1 MYFLTGWPRKL
12 LHPLPSE
19 EEPFHIRPN
28 FHGTLFAVLSETQ
41 LGVWFGRPS
50 VLIVN
55 YTESAKAASRCGP
68 YQLAEWKSDD
78 AAIAVSAAGGYL
90 LLFDLVRCSKEKF
103 LYEPLYPKG
112 SPYVQ
117 VTPGSKAEQGVP
129 AFTLERKDPL
139 HLGAPIT
146 SFQTMQEELMVC
158 TADGQLH
165 VLQWCGANSSRKA
178 ISLHNIPFALDLQT
192 CRSASE
198 PSSALENMHV
208 RDVEYC
214 ETLNGFAVVLNDGRL
229 GFLSPASGIAA
240 NQLQGVWAP
249 SVADGMCVAVNNKY
263 RLMAFGCAS
272 GSVLLYT
279 IDSETGSMQLSHA
292 LKLSPEY
299 YPDIWNK
306 TGEVQLLQWSPDCS
320 VVVVSWKHGG
330 LSLWSVFGA
339 HLVCTLTEDFMY
351 RSDGTKKDPLKI
363 TSAAWGAEGYH
374 LWALTTVK
382 MAQGSCVQPQQTGI
396 LQFQFLRS
404 TSAASR
410 DTNTQEQV
418 LLLGEDR
425 VYVAC
430 GDPTP
435 AHRPVDL
442 QQLQRGGDLL
452 GAPAP
457 PPTATSHGSDALLGH
472 RHWHVVQIHSTY
484 LECNWPIRFTAID
497 PSGHLVAVAGRHGF
511 AHYSLVSRKWKLFG
525 NVAQE
530 LTMVVTG
537 GLAWWNDYIIVACC
551 NLTHH
556 QEEIRLY
563 PRLSNLD
570 NAYASVTRVH
580 LDTVLL
586 ALYQNLI
593 LLFRADCSIGLYRI
607 LDSEDSPR
615 SVTVELLKEVSLSRY
630 ISHPATVVSIMLTS
644 LRTEIDDTF
653 KTRQQVPVAQSILL
667 NMAGQLLMLQ
677 WERSGSQMQEE
688 NRSRQKK
695 RLPFCTPVVLAQCV
709 ENMWTTCYSSSKPK
723 RQLLEALWLACGG
736 AGMKVWLPLFPH
748 DSHKPQSFLSRRIML
763 PFKVNVYP
771 LAVLFEDALI
781 LGATSVTVLYDRQ
794 QDMPF
799 ESLEAF
805 FPFCMVERTS
815 QIYLHHVLLQLL
827 IRNLGEQALLLAQSY
842 ATLPYFP
849 HVLELMVHVVLE
861 EEATSREPIPDPL
874 LPRVAKFITEF
885 PFFLQTIVHCARKT
899 EYALWN
905 YLFAAVGNPKDL
917 FEECLMT
924 HDLDTAASYLII
936 LQNMEVPAVSRQ
948 HATLLFT
955 SALEHSKWDLCRHIM
970 RFLKAIGSEE
980 SGTPPSTQESGLT
993 AGFELFRDRSIGVSQ
1008 SLDRWN
1014 RDSSSTENVYMDMI
1028 LWREAR
1034 HLLEDLRLKDLGCF
1048 SAHLGFELIGWL
1060 RRERSRAARVDDF
1073 VLALKRLHHDF
1084 LWPFP
1089 VSTACAVSS
1098 PIRNGYCF
1106 TAASNGVG
1114 LNFSPEAIIYR
1125 PALGQGVHLQRSQT
1139 ASRLLDTVPPPICR
1153 SKYTWLDSTVAEH
1166 KETSVPR
1173 DALLSPIHHNG
1184 DKESIVSVTSLTEI
1198 SSGADEDW
1206 ASADEDFT
1214 STVSATQMGR
1224 MSTEVASKGP
1234 HKSEVQLRYLL
1245 HIFKEAGCLEWCAVI
1260 GLVLQDAAV
1269 IKQVISC
1276 LESPVVS
1283 AEAVHRIYGGLLV
1296 VDAWASSDWW
1306 VYGLGYKPF
1315 LNQIGPQLQK
1325 VSGKLMEPIQSLAF
1339 QAPGT
1344 SRPAE
1349 SAGPKSEDRHE
1360 STALGISLP
1369 AEASGTKPKEDSPM
1383 KEEVEQALEG
1393 AYTCIIS

>member
-192 CRSASE
+192 E

-363 TSAAWGAEGYH
+363 TSA
-374 LWALTTVK
+374 
-382 MAQGSCVQPQQTGI
+382 
-396 LQFQFLRS
+396 
-404 TSAASR
+404 
-410 DTNTQEQV
+410 NTQEQV

-472 RHWHVVQIHSTY
+472 RHWHVVQVWNST
-484 LECNWPIRFTAID
+484 FTAID

-607 LDSEDSPR
+607 LDSEDR

-1008 SLDRWN
+1008 SLDRVHSIVGVGDSFQTPSYLSRWN

-1106 TAASNGVG
+1106 TG
-1114 LNFSPEAIIYR
+1114 EATESC
-1125 PALGQGVHLQRSQT
+1125 HLQLT
-1139 ASRLLDTVPPPICR
+1139 VSRIILLRVTTCHISCQGRAV
-1153 SKYTWLDSTVAEH
+1153 
-1166 KETSVPR
+1166 

-1296 VDAWASSDWW
+1296 VDAWASSDC
-1306 VYGLGYKPF
+1306 LGYKPF

>member
-192 CRSASE
+192 SPLVQ

-339 HLVCTLTEDFMY
+339 HLVCTLTEDFMSY
-351 RSDGTKKDPLKI
+351 TDPPNRDNFFHVQ
-363 TSAAWGAEGYH
+363 AWGAEGYH

-404 TSAASR
+404 TS
-410 DTNTQEQV
+410 NTQEQV

-472 RHWHVVQIHSTY
+472 RHWHVVQVWNST
-484 LECNWPIRFTAID
+484 
-497 PSGHLVAVAGRHGF
+497 
-511 AHYSLVSRKWKLFG
+511 
-525 NVAQE
+525 E

-1008 SLDRWN
+1008 VHSIVGVGDSFQTPSYLSRWN

-1106 TAASNGVG
+1106 T
-1114 LNFSPEAIIYR
+1114 
-1125 PALGQGVHLQRSQT
+1125 GVHLQRSQT

-1296 VDAWASSDWW
+1296 VDAWASSDC
-1306 VYGLGYKPF
+1306 LGYKPF

>member
-736 AGMKVWLPLFPH
+736 AGMK
-748 DSHKPQSFLSRRIML
+748 
-763 PFKVNVYP
+763 
-771 LAVLFEDALI
+771 
-781 LGATSVTVLYDRQ
+781 
-794 QDMPF
+794 
-799 ESLEAF
+799 
-805 FPFCMVERTS
+805 
-815 QIYLHHVLLQLL
+815 
-827 IRNLGEQALLLAQSY
+827 
-842 ATLPYFP
+842 
-849 HVLELMVHVVLE
+849 
-861 EEATSREPIPDPL
+861 
-874 LPRVAKFITEF
+874 
-885 PFFLQTIVHCARKT
+885 
-899 EYALWN
+899 
-905 YLFAAVGNPKDL
+905 
-917 FEECLMT
+917 
-924 HDLDTAASYLII
+924 
-936 LQNMEVPAVSRQ
+936 NMEVPAVSRQ

>member
-78 AAIAVSAAGGYL
+78 AAIAVSVSRSKRAQLRDGYGV
-90 LLFDLVRCSKEKF
+90 LVSLPTHLKF
-103 LYEPLYPKG
+103 
-112 SPYVQ
+112 

-178 ISLHNIPFALDLQT
+178 ISLHNIPFALDL
-192 CRSASE
+192 E

-339 HLVCTLTEDFMY
+339 HLVCTLTEDFMSY
-351 RSDGTKKDPLKI
+351 TDPPNRDNFFHVQ
-363 TSAAWGAEGYH
+363 AWGAEGYH

-404 TSAASR
+404 TSA
-410 DTNTQEQV
+410 NTQEQV

-472 RHWHVVQIHSTY
+472 RHWHVVQVWNST
-484 LECNWPIRFTAID
+484 FTAID

-607 LDSEDSPR
+607 LDSEDRWATR

-993 AGFELFRDRSIGVSQ
+993 AGFELFRDRSIGVSIVGVGDSFQ
-1008 SLDRWN
+1008 TPSYLSRWN

-1106 TAASNGVG
+1106 TG
-1114 LNFSPEAIIYR
+1114 EATESC
-1125 PALGQGVHLQRSQT
+1125 HLQLT
-1139 ASRLLDTVPPPICR
+1139 VSRIILLRVTTCHISCQGRAV
-1153 SKYTWLDSTVAEH
+1153 
-1166 KETSVPR
+1166 VPR

-1296 VDAWASSDWW
+1296 VDAWASSDC
-1306 VYGLGYKPF
+1306 LGYKPF